1 MSKDV
6 FMADYSECRQTNR
19 EIQSNL
25 NIIEDILS
33 RLKKMDGHAQEVSV
47 SSDIWDKSDYEEEY
61 ATLKRYLNEETN
73 RYSNFHSAFEEFHT
87 PLEDIDSG
95 LKSLLESAL
104 EFIEENGEYGIYMSV
119 IKNSQLEEIESVL
132 YQELIDQGVDHEDP
146 LNIKKK
152 TSPEFQELLNELL
165 ELDESELLS
174 KIDEI
179 GKKAEKSPAEL
190 ILLDI
195 LSANKP
201 NTYSDIVKDLSKEVA
216 EGGLAALLTN
226 KMLGKSLSKY
236 ELDIKSLTGQINK
249 LNKEL
254 ANSQLCQTKI
264 NIKTDIL
271 EKLKVIRETKISKV
285 NKLNTTQTTLSTISK
300 WLNVA
305 GYVYIGVDISLTEY
319 ENYFENGYELDDV
332 IVDTKFNVAGVLV
345 SAEVGAEAGS
355 YVGGLIGGPV
365 GAGVGIAVGAVVAGV
380 VGLLWDGV
388 IKPVGIELYENVLE
402 PAEEWIGDKV
412 NDIGDWWDSLWW

>member
-104 EFIEENGEYGIYMSV
+104 EFIEENEEYGIYMSV

-132 YQELIDQGVDHEDP
+132 YQELIDQGVDAEEA
-146 LNIKKK
+146 LKISSLA
-152 TSPEFQELLNELL
+152 SPEFQELLNELL

-179 GKKAEKSPAEL
+179 GKKAEKSPSEL

-201 NTYSDIVKDLSKEVA
+201 NTYSDIVKDLSKEFA
-216 EGGLAALLTN
+216 EGGLVGLLEN
-226 KMLGKSLSKY
+226 KSLGKSLGKY

-249 LNKEL
+249 LNREI

-264 NIKTDIL
+264 NIKTEIL
-271 EKLKVIRETKISKV
+271 EKLKIIRETKMAKV
-285 NKLNTTQTTLSTISK
+285 NKLKTTTSTLSTISK
-300 WLNVA
+300 WLNAA
-305 GYVYIGVDISLTEY
+305 GYVYIAADISLAEY
-319 ENYFENGYELDDV
+319 ENYVENGYELDDV
-332 IVDTKFNVAGVLV
+332 VVDTGFDIAGVLLTIK
-345 SAEVGAEAGS
+345 AGGEAGS
-355 YVGGLIGGPV
+355 YIGGLIGGPG
-365 GAGVGIAVGAVVAGV
+365 GAVAGIAGGV
-380 VGLLWDGV
+380 VVSGLVSLLWDGV
-388 IKPVGIELYENVLE
+388 IKPVGIELYDNVLE
-402 PAEEWIGDKV
+402 PAGEWIVDKV